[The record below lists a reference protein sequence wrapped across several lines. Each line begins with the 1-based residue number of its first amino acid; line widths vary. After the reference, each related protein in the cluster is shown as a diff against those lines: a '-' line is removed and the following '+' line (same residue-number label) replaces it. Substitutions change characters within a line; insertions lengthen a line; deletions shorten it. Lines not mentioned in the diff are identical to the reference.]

1 MEEGLSPVL
10 LSLPHKKVRD
20 QLSQFAQ
27 DCLLFCTKNPSSQET
42 PEFWE
47 NWDDWSPWTKVRWLE
62 RGLFSDP
69 VRRFTPLENS
79 RLRNLRSEITVAQE
93 STLCPGDAFTHA
105 TAVAAMGAGFFSP
118 LVREIR
124 LFKSGLPQPPR
135 PRQAFPS
142 LTVTEAP
149 ASREDLPCPISCSFS
164 QGSKLCN
171 HQNACTW
178 GPLPGP
184 VPNSLRRD
192 LSYLLIER
200 GLQVAGHA
208 FFFSP
213 SCLFIRNF
221 WLLVSAISILLP
233 LPPRANS

>member
-1 MEEGLSPVL
+1 M
-10 LSLPHKKVRD
+10 
-20 QLSQFAQ
+20 
-27 DCLLFCTKNPSSQET
+27 
-42 PEFWE
+42 
-47 NWDDWSPWTKVRWLE
+47 
-62 RGLFSDP
+62 
-69 VRRFTPLENS
+69 
-79 RLRNLRSEITVAQE
+79 AQE
-93 STLCPGDAFTHA
+93 STLCPGDGFTHS

-124 LFKSGLPQPPR
+124 LFKSGLPQSPC

-149 ASREDLPCPISCSFS
+149 SSREDLPHLLLFS
-164 QGSKLCN
+164 QGSELCN
-171 HQNACTW
+171 HQNACTR

-192 LSYLLIER
+192 LSCLLTER

-213 SCLFIRNF
+213 CLFIRNF
-221 WLLVSAISILLP
+221 RSVPFSSSCPFLP
-233 LPPRANS
+233 VLTHSKGL